1 MPPPVVRVVLNL
13 CNNAVEAMPDGG
25 TLTIRSY
32 ARAGWLCL
40 DIEDTGN
47 GIPAGM
53 NIFYPGIS
61 NKSQASGLG
70 LPIVRELVEQQH
82 GTISYTTKPGNGT
95 TFYLKFPVGEPPCI
109 GDTAPPRAATVG
121 AIRMQDTQSE
131 NQHRFLDG
139 RCIRFCSPKTDT
151 DIVLLALFIRRSAR
165 LNVPRRLPTTAT

>member
-1 MPPPVVRVVLNL
+1 
-13 CNNAVEAMPDGG
+13 MPDGG

-95 TFYLKFPVGEPPCI
+95 TFYLKFPVGEPPVS
-109 GDTAPPRAATVG
+109 ATP
-121 AIRMQDTQSE
+121 
-131 NQHRFLDG
+131 HRPG
-139 RCIRFCSPKTDT
+139 QQR
-151 DIVLLALFIRRSAR
+151 LAR
-165 LNVPRRLPTTAT
+165 